1 MAPGTSQGRLPMV
14 FILIT
19 LTLEAVGF
27 GLIMPVMPDLL
38 RAVTG
43 GDLAHAALWGGLL
56 TAGYAFMQF
65 LFGPVI
71 GNLSDRFGRK
81 PVLLLSL
88 GVLSA
93 DYMVL
98 ALAGT
103 IWLVFA
109 ARLITGAAASTF
121 ATAAAYIADIST
133 PEQKAQRFGLIGAA
147 FGVGFVLGP
156 AIGGALA
163 EFGTRAPFVA
173 AACVAGANMIFG
185 ALVMRESLPPERRRP
200 FQLARANPL
209 GAFRHIGRLP
219 GLGRYLS
226 VYFLHEFAFA
236 VYPVIWSYFT
246 IARFGWSPGQVGLS
260 LAFYGICFAVVQG
273 ALIRPAIALMGRR
286 AAMLFGT
293 ATSVGSLS
301 VLVIID
307 SGPLAL
313 ALIPLSSLGGLV
325 VPALR
330 AELSDRVSEAQQ
342 GELAG
347 AMASLRAVG
356 MMLAPFAFTASFA
369 AFTAEGAALFLP
381 GAPFAISAV
390 LNLLALGLLI
400 AARPARVVH

>member
-1 MAPGTSQGRLPMV
+1 MAPGTAQGRLPMA

-293 ATSVGSLS
+293 VTSVGSLS

>member
-1 MAPGTSQGRLPMV
+1 MTGPPHGRLPMA
-14 FILIT
+14 FILAT
-19 LTLEAVGF
+19 LTLEAIGF

-38 RAVTG
+38 REVTG

-56 TAGYAFMQF
+56 MGGYAFMQF

-103 IWLVFA
+103 IWLVFV

-156 AIGGALA
+156 AIGGLLA

-185 ALVMRESLPPERRRP
+185 ALVMRESLAPERRRP

-236 VYPVIWSYFT
+236 VYPVVWAYFT
-246 IARFGWSPGQVGLS
+246 IARFGWTPGQVGLS
-260 LAFYGICFAVVQG
+260 LAFYGISFAVVQG
-273 ALIRPAIALMGRR
+273 ALIKPAIALMGRQT
-286 AAMLFGT
+286 AMLFGT

-301 VLVIID
+301 VLVVIE

-330 AELSDRVSEAQQ
+330 AELSDRVSQAQQ

-356 MMLAPFAFTASFA
+356 MMLAPFVFTASFA
-369 AFTAEGAALFLP
+369 AFTAEGAAMFLP
-381 GAPFAISAV
+381 GAPFAISAA
-390 LNLLALGLLI
+390 LNLLALGFLVS
-400 AARPARVVH
+400 ARPAPVVR

>member
-1 MAPGTSQGRLPMV
+1 MA

-38 RAVTG
+38 REVTG
-43 GDLAHAALWGGLL
+43 GDLALAALWGGLL
-56 TAGYAFMQF
+56 MGGYAFMQF

-185 ALVMRESLPPERRRP
+185 ALVMRESLQPERRRP
-200 FQLARANPL
+200 FQLSRANPL

-246 IARFGWSPGQVGLS
+246 IARFDWTPGQVGLS
-260 LAFYGICFAVVQG
+260 LAFYGVSFAVVQG
-273 ALIRPAIALMGRR
+273 ALIRPAIAVLGRR
-286 AAMLFGT
+286 NAMLFGT

-301 VLVIID
+301 VLVVID
-307 SGPLAL
+307 SGQLAL

-330 AELSDRVSEAQQ
+330 AELSDRVSQAQQ

-356 MMLAPFAFTASFA
+356 MMLAPFVFTASFA

-381 GAPFAISAV
+381 GAPFAISAA
-390 LNLLALGLLI
+390 LNLLALGLLF
-400 AARPARVVH
+400 AARPARVVQ

>member
-1 MAPGTSQGRLPMV
+1 MAPGTAQGRLPMA

>member
-1 MAPGTSQGRLPMV
+1 MRARLPMA

-19 LTLEAVGF
+19 LTLEAIGF

-38 RAVTG
+38 REVTG

-56 TAGYAFMQF
+56 MGGYALMQF

-93 DYMVL
+93 DYIVL

-103 IWLVFA
+103 IWLVFL
-109 ARLITGAAASTF
+109 ARLVTGAAASTF
-121 ATAAAYIADIST
+121 ATAAAYLADIST
-133 PEQKAQRFGLIGAA
+133 PAQKAQRFGYLGAA

-156 AIGGALA
+156 AIGGMLA

-173 AACVAGANMIFG
+173 AACVAGVNMIFG

-219 GLGRYLS
+219 GLGRYLA

-236 VYPVIWSYFT
+236 VYPVVWAYFT

-260 LAFYGICFAVVQG
+260 LAFYGISFAVVQG
-273 ALIRPAIALMGRR
+273 GLIRPAMALMGRR
-286 AAMLFGT
+286 AAMLLGT
-293 ATSVGSLS
+293 TASVLSLS
-301 VLVIID
+301 VLVVID
-307 SGPLAL
+307 SGALAL

-330 AELSDRVSEAQQ
+330 AELSDRVSDAQQ

-356 MMLAPFAFTASFA
+356 MMLAPFVFTASFA
-369 AFTAEGAALFLP
+369 AFTGAGAAIFLP
-381 GAPFAISAV
+381 GAPFAISAA
-390 LNLLALGLLI
+390 LNLMALILLVG
-400 AARPARVVH
+400 ARQPRPL

>member
-1 MAPGTSQGRLPMV
+1 MRARLPMA

-19 LTLEAVGF
+19 LTLEAIGF
-27 GLIMPVMPDLL
+27 GLIMPVMPDL
-38 RAVTG
+38 RREVTG
-43 GDLAHAALWGGLL
+43 GELAHAALWGGLL
-56 TAGYAFMQF
+56 MGGYALMQF

-93 DYMVL
+93 DYIVL

-103 IWLVFA
+103 IWLVFL
-109 ARLITGAAASTF
+109 ARLVTGAAASTF
-121 ATAAAYIADIST
+121 ATAAAYLADIST
-133 PEQKAQRFGLIGAA
+133 PAQKAQRFGYLGAA

-156 AIGGALA
+156 AIGGMLA
-163 EFGTRAPFVA
+163 ELGTRAPFVA
-173 AACVAGANMIFG
+173 AACVAGVNMIFG

-219 GLGRYLS
+219 GLGRYLA

-236 VYPVIWSYFT
+236 VYPVVWAYFT

-260 LAFYGICFAVVQG
+260 LAFYGISFAVVQG
-273 ALIRPAIALMGRR
+273 GLIRPAIALMGRR

-293 ATSVGSLS
+293 ATSVLSLS
-301 VLVIID
+301 VLVVID
-307 SGPLAL
+307 SGALAL

-330 AELSDRVSEAQQ
+330 AELSDRVSDAQQ

-356 MMLAPFAFTASFA
+356 MMLAPFVFTASFA
-369 AFTAEGAALFLP
+369 AFTGAGAAIFLP
-381 GAPFAISAV
+381 GAPFAISAA
-390 LNLLALGLLI
+390 LNLMALILLVG
-400 AARPARVVH
+400 ARQPKPL